1 MQRGISDIVLPILIF
16 SLTFIGDTIF
26 TIFYENI
33 STTYILFDA
42 CVIFLFVGSSIQYRK
57 ENEEN
62 KKYYIITFW
71 IVAIIFLIRFIA
83 RIFWLGMF

>member
-1 MQRGISDIVLPILIF
+1 MQKGISDIVLPIIIF
-16 SLTFIGDTIF
+16 SLTFLGDTIL

-33 STTYILFDA
+33 ATTHILFDI
-42 CVIFLFVGSSIQYRK
+42 CVIFLFTISSIQYKK
-57 ENEEN
+57 EIEEN

-83 RIFWLGMF
+83 RTFWIGMF